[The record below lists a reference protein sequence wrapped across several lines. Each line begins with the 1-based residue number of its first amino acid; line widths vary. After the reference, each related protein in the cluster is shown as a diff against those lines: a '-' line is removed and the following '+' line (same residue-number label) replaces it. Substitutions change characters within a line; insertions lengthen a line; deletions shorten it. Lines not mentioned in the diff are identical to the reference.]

1 MEGMMAKDF
10 RRTHLDGHKLH
21 PQTQMTAFGYDPAL
35 SEGAVKPPVFLTST
49 FVFASAEQ
57 GAEFFDVV
65 AGRKPVPTGMGAGG
79 LVYSRFNHP
88 NLEIVEDRL
97 ALYDHAESALV
108 TASGMA
114 AISSVALSYLR
125 PGDGI
130 VHYTPL
136 YGGTETLFGK
146 VFPQWGITPFPFTDG
161 TSEAALADALAGAAR
176 QGPVRMV
183 YLETPANP
191 TNALI
196 DLALVR
202 RIVDD
207 WARGSGQRPII
218 VCDNTMLG
226 PVFQQPLDFGVDICV
241 YSLTK
246 YVGGHSDLVA
256 GGITGSREM
265 LKPVRQ
271 TRSAYGFQLDPHS
284 SWMLSRSM
292 ETLSLRMERAAE
304 SGRKVAAWLAGNPH
318 IPCRVLHPELA
329 TGARDRAIYAR
340 QCSGPGSTF
349 SFVVADDRAL
359 AFRILN
365 QLQIFKLAVSLGGSE
380 SLVCHPA
387 STTHSGVPAEARAA
401 SGVSEGLIRLS
412 VGLEHPDDLIRDL
425 DGAFRR
431 ALAGATPATAQAADV
446 G

>member
-1 MEGMMAKDF
+1 MARNF
-10 RRTHLDGHKLH
+10 RRTHLDGHPLH

-49 FVFASAEQ
+49 FAFETAEQ

-65 AGRKPVPTGMGAGG
+65 AGRKPAPAGMGAGG

-114 AISSVALSYLR
+114 AISAVALSYLR
-125 PGDGI
+125 PGDTI

-146 VFPQWGITPFPFTDG
+146 VFPQWGINPFPFTDG
-161 TSEAALADALAGAAR
+161 ASAQALADALNRAAR
-176 QGPVRMV
+176 QGPVKMV

-191 TNALI
+191 TNALT

-202 RIVDD
+202 STVDE
-207 WARGSGQRPII
+207 WSRASGQRPII

-256 GGITGSREM
+256 GGITGSRDM

-284 SWMLSRSM
+284 SWMLARSM

-318 IPCRVLHPELA
+318 ISCRVLHPEHPA
-329 TGARDRAIYAR
+329 SERDREIYAR

-349 SFVVADDRAL
+349 SFVVTDDRSL

-365 QLQIFKLAVSLGGSE
+365 RLQIFKLAVSLGGTE
-380 SLVCHPA
+380 SLICHPA
-387 STTHSGVPAEARAA
+387 STTHSGVPAEARRL
-401 SGVSEGLIRLS
+401 SGVTEGLIRLS

-425 DGAFRR
+425 DQAFRH
-431 ALAGATPATAQAADV
+431 TAAEMPQAAVSAD
-446 G
+446 

>member
-1 MEGMMAKDF
+1 MAKDF
-10 RRTHLDGHKLH
+10 RRTHLDGHPLH
-21 PQTQMTAFGYDPAL
+21 PQTQMTAFGYDPSL

-49 FVFASAEQ
+49 FVFESAEQ
-57 GAEFFDVV
+57 GADFFDVV
-65 AGRKPVPTGMGAGG
+65 AGRKPAPSGMGAGG

-97 ALYDHAESALV
+97 ALYDRAETALV
-108 TASGMA
+108 TASGMS
-114 AISSVALSYLR
+114 AISCVALSYLR
-125 PGDGI
+125 PGDSI

-136 YGGTETLFGK
+136 YGGTETLIGK
-146 VFPQWGITPFPFTDG
+146 VFPQWGINPFPFTDG
-161 TSEAALADALAGAAR
+161 TSAEALTEALTRAAR
-176 QGPVRMV
+176 QGPVKML

-191 TNALI
+191 TNALT

-202 RIVDD
+202 RTVDE
-207 WARGSGQRPII
+207 WSRGSGQRPII

-226 PVFQQPLDFGVDICV
+226 PVFQQPLDHGVDICV

-265 LKPVRQ
+265 LRPVRQ

-284 SWMLSRSM
+284 SWMLARSM

-304 SGRKVAAWLAGNPH
+304 SGRKVADWLANNPH
-318 IPCRVLHPELA
+318 IPCRVLHPEHLA
-329 TGARDRAIYAR
+329 EVERAIHAR

-349 SFVVADDRAL
+349 SFVVEDNRLL

-365 QLQIFKLAVSLGGSE
+365 QLRIFKLAVSLGGTE
-380 SLVCHPA
+380 SLICHPA
-387 STTHSGVPAEARAA
+387 STTHSGVPVETRAA
-401 SGVSEGLIRLS
+401 SGVTEGLIRLS

-425 DGAFRR
+425 EQAFRHTAAAMSR
-431 ALAGATPATAQAADV
+431 PLAAPVPV